1 MEIADAGTLKFWIRT
16 LLIFNFLLSVAS
28 DSDSSGDDDDAEPD
42 ENPVLLRRK
51 RFVPRK
57 DRAVRDLAS
66 ARNPANFDP
75 IPPVT
80 THSR

>member
-1 MEIADAGTLKFWIRT
+1 MLNV
-16 LLIFNFLLSVAS
+16 NFLLSVAG

-57 DRAVRDLAS
+57 DRAVRDLDS
-66 ARNPANFDP
+66 ARNPANYDP
-75 IPPVT
+75 VPPVT
-80 THSR
+80 EHTK